1 VEMGELLN
9 AVRAV
14 AAVALLARHW
24 PAKGARQD
32 AFLALAGALLRAG
45 WAQGRTERFVE
56 ALATAT
62 HDEERAKRI
71 QAVPATACK
80 RQRDGATTGWTRLE
94 ELIGPTGKEVV
105 RRVRQWLGMM
115 PRHAPGATAKIKVR
129 TLEPFQ
135 PFPVEVLPAPLSE
148 YVRQGALALGCD
160 PAYLALPVLV
170 VVASAI
176 GNTRTILL
184 KRGWVEPSVLWAAI
198 VGDSGTLKSPAYRM
212 AVAHLFR
219 VQRRLTLENKARLGE
234 FRQQQQ
240 MYKAA
245 KGKAQ
250 EEGATP
256 PSPPD
261 EPVRRRV
268 LCSDITIEKQ
278 AEILEDNPRGIL
290 VARDELAGWLG
301 SFTRYKGK
309 QGGTD
314 LPNWLEMHRAGTVLI
329 DRKTGDRPTTYIE
342 RAAVSI
348 IGGIQPG
355 VLARALTPEFLD
367 AGGAARLLMAMP
379 PKLQKRW
386 TEAEVAAEVEKAYQD
401 LLDLLLALDFDTAK
415 GEMAPH
421 ELALSPEGK
430 AAWIKFY
437 YAWGQEQAAVQGEL
451 AAAYAKLE
459 GYAAR
464 FALLHHV
471 VSRVARGADDLVAV
485 GKESVEAGATLCRWF
500 AGEFRRIY
508 ATLSESYEERDTR
521 RLVEFIQTKG
531 GRISV
536 RGLMRAN
543 CRRYPDAQAVESAL
557 AYLVEA
563 ELARWVEVPA
573 KNGSKR
579 VRAVELCMTHDAH
592 DTGDEDDDDDGLAAH
607 DTPHDTDPGTGPGAE
622 HPSPAAT
629 DCDGLRPDGDN
640 GVMRVMRHAQ
650 GQDTD
655 QQDGEGTAPGHASGV
670 TTDDG
675 VMPAPSTPTSSG
687 AAPPASLLVKDQVG
701 LEVVAVALA
710 NAQLVHLG

>member
-1 VEMGELLN
+1 VSDPPAKASEKFTDFDSEHTCLVELRSTGGQTVVPPSIHPSGEAIVWNTFTQPTEAEVGELLA

-24 PAKGARQD
+24 PGEGARQD

-56 ALATAT
+56 ALAVAT
-62 HDEERAKRI
+62 NDDERAKRI
-71 QAVPATACK
+71 QAVAATFRK
-80 RQRDGATTGWTRLE
+80 QGQNIHTTGWPKLR

-105 RRVRQWLGMM
+105 CRVRQWLGMM
-115 PRHAPGATAKIKVR
+115 PKNAPGGRANKRVL
-129 TLEPFQ
+129 TLEPYQ
-135 PFPVEVLPAPLSE
+135 PFPIEALPAPLRE
-148 YVRQGALALGCD
+148 FVRQAALALGCD
-160 PAYLALPVLV
+160 PAYLALAVLV

-176 GNTRTILL
+176 GNSRTIRL

-198 VGDSGTLKSPAYRM
+198 VGDSGTLKSPAYRL
-212 AVAHLFR
+212 AVAYLFM
-219 VQRRLTLENKARLGE
+219 VQRRLTLEYKARLGE
-234 FRQQQQ
+234 YRQQQQ

-256 PSPPD
+256 PSPPE

-268 LCSDITIEKQ
+268 ICSDTTIEKL

-386 TEAEVAAEVEKAYQD
+386 TEAEVVPEVEKAYQD
-401 LLDLLLALDFDTAK
+401 LLDMLLALDFDSAK
-415 GEMAPH
+415 GEKAPH

-430 AAWIKFY
+430 AAWIAFY
-437 YAWGQEQAAVQGEL
+437 DSWGQEQAAVQGEL

-485 GKESVEAGATLCRWF
+485 GRESIEAGATLCRWF
-500 AGEFRRIY
+500 AGEFRRLY

-521 RLVEFIQTKG
+521 RLVEFIQARG
-531 GRISV
+531 GRITV
-536 RGLMRAN
+536 RRLMQAN
-543 CRRYPDAQAVESAL
+543 CRRYPDAESAESAL

-563 ELARWVEVPA
+563 ELARWVELPTR
-573 KNGSKR
+573 SKGKP
-579 VRAVELCMTHDAH
+579 VRAAELCMTHDTH
-592 DTGDEDDDDDGLAAH
+592 DAGDDMATTTASLRK
-607 DTPHDTDPGTGPGAE
+607 TP
-622 HPSPAAT
+622 
-629 DCDGLRPDGDN
+629 R
-640 GVMRVMRHAQ
+640 M
-650 GQDTD
+650 
-655 QQDGEGTAPGHASGV
+655 
-670 TTDDG
+670 
-675 VMPAPSTPTSSG
+675 TPTRT
-687 AAPPASLLVKDQVG
+687 PVPARSTCGPLRG
-701 LEVVAVALA
+701 IAT
-710 NAQLVHLG
+710 G